1 MKTGAGAVLNTLD
14 VKEGSTVAVFGVG
27 SVGMAAVMAAGL
39 IRKAKTVIVVD
50 LQQSRL
56 ELAKDLGATHGVLGS
71 GKDVFEQ
78 IRAMCPP
85 NGVDYA
91 VDCTDVPAVV
101 RTMIDALGSRGRA
114 ATVGA
119 PGPGHSASV
128 DIMSHLTYGKE
139 YVGCSEGDSLPSDV
153 SLQP

>member
-1 MKTGAGAVLNTLD
+1 
-14 VKEGSTVAVFGVG
+14 
-27 SVGMAAVMAAGL
+27 
-39 IRKAKTVIVVD
+39 
-50 LQQSRL
+50 
-56 ELAKDLGATHGVLGS
+56 
-71 GKDVFEQ
+71 
-78 IRAMCPP
+78 MCPP

-91 VDCTDVPAVV
+91 VDCTGVPAVV

-114 ATVGA
+114 PTVGA